1 MWRYVVPN
9 ALSCGNLA
17 MGMVAMACALEENY
31 FAAAV
36 AILAGMVFDA
46 LDGNMA
52 RLLHAGSEFG
62 KQMDALCDL
71 VTFGAAP
78 AFLLYHQLLSH
89 SDLSVAWLPILAFPC
104 CGALRLA
111 RFNTTVAPQG
121 GGFCGMPIT
130 AAGGILAVCSLSI
143 DWFGVMGI
151 LLFTA
156 LLSFLMVSTIR
167 YPDIKS
173 VPFLKKPVGI
183 AVALIAVLGCIWL
196 FRDWLFVPLVAYAC
210 CGPLLMLITLKS

>member
-17 MGMVAMACALEENY
+17 MGMVAMACALDSNY

-36 AILAGMVFDA
+36 AVLVGMVFDA

-52 RLLHAGSEFG
+52 RLLKGGSEFG

-78 AFLLYHQLLSH
+78 AFALYHQLLGSA
-89 SDLSVAWLPILAFPC
+89 DPNFLWLALIAFPC

-111 RFNTTVAPQG
+111 RFNTTTAPAG
-121 GGFCGMPIT
+121 GGFMGMPIT
-130 AAGGILAVCSLSI
+130 AAGGILAVCSLSL
-143 DWFGVMGI
+143 DWFGETGI

-156 LLSFLMVSTIR
+156 ILSFLMVSTIR

-173 VPFLKKPVGI
+173 VTLLKKPAGI
-183 AVALIAVLGCIWL
+183 AVALLAVLGCIWL
-196 FRDWLFVPLVAYAC
+196 MQDWLFIPLVAYAC
-210 CGPLLMLITLKS
+210 CGPILALATRKN